1 MILYKYMP
9 HKALAAVLKHS
20 TIRFTTPEFFNDPF
34 DCAISGGG
42 GANKEDD
49 AGLSNIL
56 TAMHYRKR
64 MGVLCLTRNPL
75 NLLMW
80 AHYADN
86 HAGAVIG
93 IDTELAGLE
102 CGERNVIPASS
113 GSVVYTSV
121 RPSSFGV
128 ELPYEFAKPR
138 DNAILEKIF
147 LHKSVHWAYEEEVRV
162 TREIFPGAN
171 EITVS
176 HRDNSYKDFVIPNQ
190 AFKEVYLGSR
200 FLTSPENEATIQ
212 SIRNSFKDTRISKCH
227 LSPTEWKVERRPIDN
242 NSSFFGFSFT
252 DHSSAQPNA

>member
-1 MILYKYMP
+1 MILYKYMS
-9 HKALAAVLKHS
+9 HTALAAVFKYS

-34 DCAISGGG
+34 DCAISGGN
-42 GANKEDD
+42 GASNEDD

-102 CGERNVIPASS
+102 CDKENLIPANS

-128 ELPYEFAKPR
+128 KLPYEFARPR
-138 DNAILEKIF
+138 DSTILEKIF

-162 TREIFPGAN
+162 AREIFPETSEN
-171 EITVS
+171 TVS
-176 HRDNSYKDFVIPNQ
+176 HRDNSYKDFVIPSK
-190 AFKEVYLGSR
+190 AFREVYLGSR
-200 FLTSPENEATIQ
+200 FRTYPENDATIQ
-212 SIRNSFKDTRISKCH
+212 SIRNHFKDTVISKCN
-227 LSPTEWKVERRPIDN
+227 LSPTEWKVERKPIDN
-242 NSSFFGFSFT
+242 SSSFFGLFFT
-252 DHSSAQPNA
+252 DHSSVPPNA